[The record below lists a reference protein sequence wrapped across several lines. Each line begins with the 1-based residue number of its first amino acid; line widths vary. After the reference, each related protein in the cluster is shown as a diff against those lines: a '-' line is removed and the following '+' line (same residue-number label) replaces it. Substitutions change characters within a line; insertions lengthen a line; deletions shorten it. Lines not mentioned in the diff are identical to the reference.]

1 MRIVGP
7 GMSWDILDFGW
18 IGGEFD
24 ILLGKQQEYE
34 TKYAGC
40 WMCWKTLE
48 GFLMAFPFISQ
59 EPELLHRVGR
69 QNLLLQ
75 IPLPGQVVV
84 MIATYCYVLLRIA
97 TACPMIFR
105 CHAEIM
111 LIHAAFWA
119 FLCTDLIA

>member
-84 MIATYCYVLLRIA
+84 MIATYCYVLLLHV
-97 TACPMIFR
+97 P
-105 CHAEIM
+105 
-111 LIHAAFWA
+111 
-119 FLCTDLIA
+119 